1 MNSVGTFTMSSAKPV
16 RARSALA
23 RVVAVLVGC
32 DVAMTAPEGSYSV
45 DLASNSVV
53 SAGKALALSCL
64 ASHSIEGSGDLS
76 AYTFWIVPGAS
87 MDSEGHASDGYDLPN
102 AGVTDFN
109 AQRIYVV
116 QLYAT
121 DKRAWAHEFLH
132 VLTGSRDHPDFF
144 RSCGLYGV
152 RRRR

>member
-1 MNSVGTFTMSSAKPV
+1 MNVRVALLPV
-16 RARSALA
+16 IAL
-23 RVVAVLVGC
+23 LFGC

-45 DLASNSVV
+45 DLASNNVV
-53 SAGKALALSCL
+53 TAAKATALSCL
-64 ASHSIEGSGDLS
+64 ATHDIAITGDADAFSL
-76 AYTFWIVPGAS
+76 WIVPGAS
-87 MDSEGHASDGYDLPN
+87 MDSEGNASAGFDLPN

-116 QLYAT
+116 QLYAG

-132 VLTGSRDHPDFF
+132 VLSGSRDHPDFF
-144 RSCGLYGV
+144 RACGLYGL